1 MGKRRMPD
9 RRGAK
14 RLFRVEVREADGWK
28 SVGSGVD
35 QRRADRLSQ
44 DWAQRGYAVRTF
56 VEQAE
61 G

>member
-1 MGKRRMPD
+1 MPD